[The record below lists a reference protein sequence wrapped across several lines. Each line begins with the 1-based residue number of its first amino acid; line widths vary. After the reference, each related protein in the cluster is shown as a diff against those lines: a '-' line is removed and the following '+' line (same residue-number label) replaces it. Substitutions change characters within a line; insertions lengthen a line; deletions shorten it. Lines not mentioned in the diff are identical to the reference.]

1 MISHPLCAVRAIEG
15 AHRFSFFARE
25 VDMLITCG
33 DLDVQ
38 RETGRSWFV
47 AGGQLPS
54 EFGSLRVPRQLAS
67 RNRVVC
73 FRPFR
78 SGLFR

>member
-1 MISHPLCAVRAIEG
+1 MISHLLCAVRGVEG

-38 RETGRSWFV
+38 PENGKS
-47 AGGQLPS
+47 
-54 EFGSLRVPRQLAS
+54 
-67 RNRVVC
+67 
-73 FRPFR
+73 
-78 SGLFR
+78 